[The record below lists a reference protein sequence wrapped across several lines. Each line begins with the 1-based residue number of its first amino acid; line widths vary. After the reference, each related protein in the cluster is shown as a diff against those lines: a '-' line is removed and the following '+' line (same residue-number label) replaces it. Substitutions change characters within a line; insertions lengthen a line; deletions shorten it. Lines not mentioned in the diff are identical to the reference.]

1 MEKAIDMAK
10 YIVTKCYLDKV
21 PVSNMQLQKI
31 LYYIQRSF
39 LKSGEFAF
47 DDEIEAWAFGP
58 VIPEVYYIFC
68 GYGSRKIEI
77 IYSVFLENKI
87 TEKIDP
93 IIESK
98 RTLMPWDMIDEM
110 QKIDGAWD
118 RTYCGGGGNKKVIDP
133 ILIRILG

>member
-1 MEKAIDMAK
+1 MGKAIDMAK
-10 YIVTKCYLDKV
+10 YIVTKCYIDKV

-58 VIPEVYYIFC
+58 VIPEVYYFFC
-68 GYGSRKIEI
+68 GYGSLKIEI

-118 RTYCGGGGNKKVIDP
+118 RTYCGGRGNKKVIDP